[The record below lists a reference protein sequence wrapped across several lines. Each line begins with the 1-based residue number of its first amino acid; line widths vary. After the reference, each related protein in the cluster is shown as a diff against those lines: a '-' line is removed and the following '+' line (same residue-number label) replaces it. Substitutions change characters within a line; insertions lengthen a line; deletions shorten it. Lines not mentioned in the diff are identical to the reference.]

1 MTVNEQ
7 QLPTQQQSQSFYS
20 PDGLWFWNSQQWV
33 PAPIPA
39 QVPTVVINQA
49 MVPSYIV
56 ARSGTN
62 HAFHLVMTIL
72 TAGLW
77 LPIWLI
83 VAVANSR

>member
-1 MTVNEQ
+1 MNVDEQ
-7 QLPTQQQSQSFYS
+7 QLATQQPRTFYS
-20 PDGLWFWNSQQWV
+20 HDGRWFWNSQQWV
-33 PAPIPA
+33 PAPMPVP
-39 QVPTVVINQA
+39 VPTVVINQA

-56 ARSGTN
+56 AQPGTN